1 MGLRHNGFR
10 RAVTMLTEK
19 RKSELENKA
28 SGMPL
33 AQIKDEYFKAKT
45 VESEN
50 LVTRDNPGGKKAEE
64 MMDEEFFWIE
74 KGYQA
79 GDEEMSYRYAE
90 LIDPHRFDELSD
102 YLRLPKDGAKA
113 EEIYERLA
121 KGGYLDA
128 IQEMIYR
135 DGTPEERYPW
145 LVLYDKI
152 DGHNRYASMRGA
164 CLYWGVNGKVDYE
177 EAFRLLSMGGTSEE
191 LAECYLYGRGVA
203 EDKERGFKL
212 LLELRKH
219 VSDYRPEGLYDL
231 ALCFENGWG
240 TEKDP
245 DLAFLLYKE
254 YVSKIIGFRNWLH
267 KDWVLNAYEK
277 MRELDP
283 KQRAYERFRL
293 DLSAR

>member
-1 MGLRHNGFR
+1 
-10 RAVTMLTEK
+10 MLTEK
-19 RKSELENKA
+19 RKSELESKA
-28 SGMPL
+28 GGMSL
-33 AQIKDEYFKAKT
+33 AQIQDEYFKAKT
-45 VESEN
+45 IESEN
-50 LVTRDNPGGKKAEE
+50 LVTRDNPGGKKA
-64 MMDEEFFWIE
+64 
-74 KGYQA
+74 
-79 GDEEMSYRYAE
+79 
-90 LIDPHRFDELSD
+90 
-102 YLRLPKDGAKA
+102 
-113 EEIYERLA
+113 
-121 KGGYLDA
+121 
-128 IQEMIYR
+128 
-135 DGTPEERYPW
+135 
-145 LVLYDKI
+145 
-152 DGHNRYASMRGA
+152 
-164 CLYWGVNGKVDYE
+164 
-177 EAFRLLSMGGTSEE
+177 EE